1 MKTSVA
7 SRLIGQDSKV
17 LPKVPDVGL
26 VLMDTSLKPIASD
39 RGAFAILRGING
51 ASIKHESASF
61 LPKEVLDMI
70 GDHTPNDM
78 SSSKMTFHV
87 GTSDYTVRAYRME
100 AETGFPPMIAIHIE
114 KVSSASDAVSAVA
127 AKYHLTDREQE
138 TLRGVAMGL
147 SSKELANRM
156 NISPNTVKVFLRLIM
171 IKMGVSNRGAIIAQ
185 ILQNHSASTDRDD
198 RANTARA

>member
-1 MKTSVA
+1 MKNSVA
-7 SRLIGQDSKV
+7 RRLIGQDSKV

-26 VLMDTSLKPIASD
+26 VLMDTALKPIASD
-39 RGAFAILRGING
+39 RGAFAILRGMNG
-51 ASIKHESASF
+51 ASIKQESASF

-87 GTSDYTVRAYRME
+87 GTSDYTVRAYRMD
-100 AETGFPPMIAIHIE
+100 AETGFPPMIALHIE
-114 KVSSASDAVSAVA
+114 KVSSTSDAVSAVA

-147 SSKELANRM
+147 SSKELAIKM

-171 IKMGVSNRGAIIAQ
+171 IKMGVSTRGAIIAQ
-185 ILQNHSASTDRDD
+185 ILQNHSAPTDRDD